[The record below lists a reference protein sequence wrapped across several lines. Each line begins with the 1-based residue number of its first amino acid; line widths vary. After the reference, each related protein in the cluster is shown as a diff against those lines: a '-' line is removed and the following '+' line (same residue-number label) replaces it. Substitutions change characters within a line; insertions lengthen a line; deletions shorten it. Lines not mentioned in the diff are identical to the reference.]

1 MLISLRTLAESW
13 PIHLKQEQL
22 ARSRGTPESD
32 IQCWE
37 PGIMQSHISHV
48 DRQLEIC
55 SQWIEI
61 CHLLKPQRVP
71 CGKHTCHD
79 ANASDT
85 F

>member
-22 ARSRGTPESD
+22 VRSTGTPESD